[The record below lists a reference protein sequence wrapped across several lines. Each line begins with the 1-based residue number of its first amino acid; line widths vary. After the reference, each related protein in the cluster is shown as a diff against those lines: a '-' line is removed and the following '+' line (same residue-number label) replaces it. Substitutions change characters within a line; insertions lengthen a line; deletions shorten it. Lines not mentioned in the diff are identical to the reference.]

1 MPQSRK
7 HTGPPSERSKP
18 PLGAAPATPARAGI
32 WPPDPLL
39 CSLLRREVVD
49 SGVAPGATA
58 ASLWLA
64 ADGWRG
70 VVAAAGST
78 DPTGH
83 QAVTPSTVY
92 DLASVTKPILAAT
105 IARLVRAGT
114 LRLDTPV
121 SALLD
126 LGGDAPSDLT
136 VEALLSHRAG
146 LPAHLPLFEP
156 LRQRRALRRGAML
169 QAAASRRADC
179 AGPLPA
185 SGFAPVYS
193 DLGYL
198 LLGEAA
204 ARSSG
209 LPLDVLLAREV
220 AAPLGLAIDSM
231 RRLLA
236 TDPGVMGDVAASE
249 AVGFRGRLQGVVHDE
264 NAWAIA
270 GHGAAGHAGLFGRAG
285 DVARF
290 GAAMLDALAGRCPSW
305 LDPADAAVLVRERL
319 GGTLRAGFD
328 GVSPTGS
335 SAGRL
340 ASSRAFGHL
349 GFTGTSLWCDPAAE
363 QVVVLL
369 SNRVCPSR
377 DNTAIRAARP
387 RIHDALLE
395 RGRDLRREHA
405 AGDAK

>member
-18 PLGAAPATPARAGI
+18 PLGSASPGPARAGV
-32 WPPDPLL
+32 WPVDPLL
-39 CSLLRREVVD
+39 CGLLRREVVD
-49 SGVAPGATA
+49 GGVAPGATA
-58 ASLWLA
+58 ASLWRT
-64 ADGWRG
+64 ADGWWG
-70 VVAAAGST
+70 VVGAAGST
-78 DPTGH
+78 DQAGR
-83 QAVTPSTVY
+83 QAVTPRTVY

-105 IARLVRAGT
+105 IARLVRAGS

-121 SALLD
+121 SQLLD
-126 LGGDAPSDLT
+126 LGGDAPADLT

-179 AGPLPA
+179 TGPLPA
-185 SGFAPVYS
+185 SGFDPVYS

-209 LPLDVLLAREV
+209 LPLDAVMAREV
-220 AAPLGLAIDSM
+220 AAPLGIAIDSM
-231 RRLLA
+231 RRLWA
-236 TDPGVMGDVAASE
+236 TDPAVLGNVAATE
-249 AVGFRGRLQGVVHDE
+249 TVGFRGRLQGVVHDE

-270 GHGAAGHAGLFGRAG
+270 GHGAAGHAGLFGRAA

-290 GAAMLDALAGRCPSW
+290 GAAMLDALAGRCSSW
-305 LDPADAAVLVRERL
+305 LDADDAAVLVRERP

-328 GVSPTGS
+328 GVSQTGS

-340 ASSRAFGHL
+340 ASSHAFGHL
-349 GFTGTSLWCDPAAE
+349 GFTGTSLWCDPTTE

-377 DNTAIRAARP
+377 DNTTIRAARP
-387 RIHDALLE
+387 RLHDALLE
-395 RGRDLRREHA
+395 RGRDLRRARGGGET
-405 AGDAK
+405 K